1 MRPRSAL
8 IVLILVL
15 GACAT
20 ELPPLQARAVDAF
33 KDCQRLA
40 PSATLQNVSE
50 QGALSYT
57 TREGHDVGIMQRCLQ
72 ERWGYRHP

>member
-1 MRPRSAL
+1 MRPWILAL
-8 IVLILVL
+8 PLLGL

-20 ELPPLQARAVDAF
+20 QMPPLQARALDAF

-50 QGALSYT
+50 EGGLSYT
-57 TREGHDVGIMQRCLQ
+57 TREGHDVGIMQQCLHD
-72 ERWGYRHP
+72 RWGYRHP